1 MKRLVSLFVAIGGVA
16 ALAGP
21 ALAQDRPQTPA
32 TTEAARLEM
41 QADQAA
47 LDGDWA
53 TLTTLAGA
61 SYRASPS
68 LANEFNLATAYVHN
82 GQTALAVPLYAD
94 VAAHGQFAQGAL
106 LYDYRNPSAPVPV
119 HKRVNYSDEANR
131 RIAILT
137 GGEVMKANNR

>member
-21 ALAQDRPQTPA
+21 ALAQDRPQTPS

-41 QADQAA
+41 HADQAA

-53 TLTTLAGA
+53 TVTALSGR
-61 SYRASPS
+61 SYRESPS
-68 LANEFNLATAYVHN
+68 LANEFNLAAAYVHN
-82 GQTALAVPLYAD
+82 GQTALAIPLYAD
-94 VAAHGQFAQGAL
+94 VAANGQFAQGAV
-106 LYDYRNPSAPVPV
+106 LYDYRNPATPVPV
-119 HKRVNYSDEANR
+119 HKRINYSDEANR

-137 GGEVMKANNR
+137 GGEVMNASNR